1 MSTDKPRIGFV
12 GLGLM
17 GHGMAR
23 NLVAKGF
30 PLTVRLHKNRKP
42 AEDILA
48 AGAKE
53 VKTYAEL
60 ARASDVVILCVTG
73 SPQIEEIVY
82 GENGILSAARDGL
95 VVVDTSTAEPSSTA
109 KIRDDLAKKGTKYV
123 DAPLARTPKEAEEGR
138 LNTMVGAD
146 DATFARLKPVLSAY
160 SENVVHVGGPG
171 HGHMVKLVNN
181 FIAMSIATATAE
193 PSSTAKIRD
202 DLSKKGTRYVDAPL
216 ARTPKE
222 AEEGRL
228 NTMVGADDTTFARLK
243 PVFSAYCENVIHVG
257 GPGHG
262 HMVKLV
268 NNFIAMSIATATA
281 EACAACAKSGVSIRK
296 LHEIVS
302 AGGVNSG
309 IFQMMVGKMLESGD
323 LTGLKFTLSNAMKDL
338 RYYTHFVEAL
348 PSPAIIGEAVHQSM
362 VNANLLGFG
371 DKYVASLLEAQEK
384 LGGVN
389 IVRQ

>member
-1 MSTDKPRIGFV
+1 VGAWPRTGEAPKAFPERMIMSTDKPRIGFV

-17 GHGMAR
+17 GHGMAK

-60 ARASDVVILCVTG
+60 ARASDIVILCVTG

-82 GENGILSAARDGL
+82 GEGGILSAAREGL

-109 KIRDDLAKKGTKYV
+109 KVRDDLAKKGTKYV

-146 DATFARLKPVLSAY
+146 EATFAQLKPVLSAY
-160 SENVVHVGGPG
+160 CENVV
-171 HGHMVKLVNN
+171 
-181 FIAMSIATATAE
+181 
-193 PSSTAKIRD
+193 
-202 DLSKKGTRYVDAPL
+202 
-216 ARTPKE
+216 
-222 AEEGRL
+222 
-228 NTMVGADDTTFARLK
+228 
-243 PVFSAYCENVIHVG
+243 HVG

-281 EACAACAKSGVSIRK
+281 EACAACAKAGVSIRK
-296 LHEIVS
+296 LHEVVS

-323 LTGLKFTLSNAMKDL
+323 LSGLKFTLSNAMKDL